1 MLTAFFK
8 TLKGN
13 IMSDKQMNKI
23 KKETAAKFKAAT
35 DDLVATLTS
44 NEMLDRMRKFKNL
57 PADERL
63 AEAAKLLSVEGLEEM
78 GVSLPEGMR
87 LTSRYF
93 ESDLGAFEFQD
104 VGDGKLGARQRLEK
118 LDPDFMKELKFKHP
132 EIIDR
137 IDVLN
142 PEIFEGVGVPGGTN
156 LAACG
161 GAGGSIGGTGGCACG
176 GASTLF

>member
-1 MLTAFFK
+1 MT
-8 TLKGN
+8 
-13 IMSDKQMNKI
+13 DKVMKRVQ
-23 KKETAAKFKAAT
+23 KETAAEFKKAT

-44 NEMLDRMRKFKNL
+44 DEMLKRMRGFKDL
-57 PADERL
+57 PADDRL
-63 AEAAKLLSVEGLEEM
+63 AAASKLLSVEGLEKM

-93 ESDLGAFEFQD
+93 ENDLGAFEFQD
-104 VGDGKLGARQRLEK
+104 TGDGKLGARQRLEL
-118 LDPDFMKELKFKHP
+118 LDPEFVQGLKKNHP
-132 EIIDR
+132 DILDR
-137 IDVLN
+137 IDVLD
-142 PEIFEGVGVPGGTN
+142 PEMFEGVGIPGGTN